1 MNIHEILKVLPHRY
15 PFLMI
20 DRVLECDP
28 GVRVVALKN
37 VTINEPCF
45 MGHFPGTPVFPGVL
59 IVEATAQACG
69 IVAMTANPDLGKKVV
84 YLVSLDGFRFRK
96 PVIPGDALRIS
107 VEKLA
112 EKRSIWKFAVRV
124 EVDGKLVAEGEI
136 MATVADP
143 PAA

>member
-1 MNIHEILKVLPHRY
+1 MNIHEIMKVLPHRY

-59 IVEATAQACG
+59 IVEAMAQACG
-69 IVAMTANPDLGKKVV
+69 IVAMTAHPEMGNKVV
-84 YLVSLDGFRFRK
+84 YLAALDGFRFRK
-96 PVIPGDALRIS
+96 PVIPGDSLRIT

-112 EKRSIWKFAVRV
+112 EKRSIWKFSAIV
-124 EVDGKLVAEGEI
+124 EVEGKKVAEGEV
-136 MATVADP
+136 MATVVDP
-143 PAA
+143 PGV

>member
-37 VTINEPCF
+37 VTYNEPCF

-59 IVEATAQACG
+59 IVEAMAQACG
-69 IVAMTANPDLGKKVV
+69 IVAMTAHPEMGNKVV
-84 YLVSLDGFRFRK
+84 YLAALDGFRFRK
-96 PVIPGDALRIS
+96 PVIPGDALRIT

-112 EKRSIWKFAVRV
+112 AKRSIWKFSAKV
-124 EVDGKLVAEGEI
+124 EVEGKLVAEGEV

-143 PAA
+143 PTS